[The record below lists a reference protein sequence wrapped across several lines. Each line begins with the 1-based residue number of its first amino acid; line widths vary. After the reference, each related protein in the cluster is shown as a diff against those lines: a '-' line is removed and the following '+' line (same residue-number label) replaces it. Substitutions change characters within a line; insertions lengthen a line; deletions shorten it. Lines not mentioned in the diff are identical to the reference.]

1 MNPIATAQYG
11 LFAAARRFDAAA
23 QRVAQMGDADS
34 DTDLT
39 SNVVDMVE
47 SKQAYRANAAVLRTA
62 DKMAG
67 DVLDILS

>member
-11 LFAAARRFDAAA
+11 LFAAARRFDDAV
-23 QRVAQMGDADS
+23 QRVAQMGETRT

-39 SNVVDMVE
+39 SDVVDMTE
-47 SKQAYRANAAVLRTA
+47 SKQAFAANAAVLRTA

-67 DVLDILS
+67 DLLDILS

>member
-11 LFAAARRFDAAA
+11 LFAAARRFDSAV
-23 QRVAQMGDADS
+23 QRVAQMGETNS

-39 SNVVDMVE
+39 SDVVDMVE
-47 SKQAYRANAAVLRTA
+47 SKQAFCANAAVLRTA

-67 DVLDILS
+67 DLLDILS

>member
-23 QRVAQMGDADS
+23 LRVARMGEAGQ

-39 SNVVDMVE
+39 SDVVDMTE
-47 SKQAYRANAAVLRTA
+47 SKQAFAANVAVLRVA
-62 DKMAG
+62 DKMTG
-67 DVLDILS
+67 DLLNILS